1 MDIAEVSA
9 AAPPM
14 ADVALSMKE
23 TVMNASR
30 STIRSQNLKDTK
42 ATDIL
47 GLARKGARPRIWAVL
62 PFWWGP
68 SHESKKKRGKKNN
81 DAGSPWNEALEKTEH
96 RLKIQEFNSRIAL
109 STQKYDRP
117 SDGNLST
124 SGYMYQSLSTLQINH
139 GRWPA
144 CFRQFFRW
152 NQSTLRRLKPFSL
165 ERTSRQFC
173 QPALERALSTMC
185 FFNF

>member
-47 GLARKGARPRIWAVL
+47 GLAPLGI
-62 PFWWGP
+62 
-68 SHESKKKRGKKNN
+68 
-81 DAGSPWNEALEKTEH
+81 
-96 RLKIQEFNSRIAL
+96 
-109 STQKYDRP
+109 
-117 SDGNLST
+117 
-124 SGYMYQSLSTLQINH
+124 
-139 GRWPA
+139 
-144 CFRQFFRW
+144 
-152 NQSTLRRLKPFSL
+152 
-165 ERTSRQFC
+165 
-173 QPALERALSTMC
+173 
-185 FFNF
+185 

>member
-47 GLARKGARPRIWAVL
+47 GLARKGARPRIRAVL

-68 SHESKKKRGKKNN
+68 SHESKKNQGKKKTMMQ
-81 DAGSPWNEALEKTEH
+81 GAL
-96 RLKIQEFNSRIAL
+96 
-109 STQKYDRP
+109 
-117 SDGNLST
+117 GV
-124 SGYMYQSLSTLQINH
+124 
-139 GRWPA
+139 
-144 CFRQFFRW
+144 
-152 NQSTLRRLKPFSL
+152 RRLKKGN
-165 ERTSRQFC
+165 TD
-173 QPALERALSTMC
+173 
-185 FFNF
+185 